1 MKKRLFI
8 LSFSLT
14 LLITACFVKAE
25 TANAQDGRI
34 GCCEKVLKT
43 TLTFEVEDG
52 YKEPCEKLKENTDVY
67 ENVTFYPDKVAFL
80 GRCRSKDDIAADSTL
95 PKFTM
100 PDLKVSIPGFVN
112 FKQPDFC
119 KGSKT
124 EICVNWIGLYIAGIV
139 NYATA
144 VVGILAVIVLMLGG
158 VRWLTAG
165 GNSQAV
171 SEAQTWIKNSI
182 FGLVLTLCSYLLLV
196 TINPSLVTFTPL
208 RLTWIEALS
217 LEKMKAGSGGACNN
231 GECTQIDEAANNNSV
246 GISGAILKSLLV
258 GGEGCNPAVSTDG
271 FGSCGYSQA
280 RPPYRGSICGLTN
293 TPSDC
298 ELFKRDIQA
307 DLNCTAK
314 FVEEMLRTCR
324 GNDGSIRSIASCYN
338 SGSATNCGTDNYCRR
353 VEDYFNNK
361 CSASGSQTNT
371 VTNQ

>member
-1 MKKRLFI
+1 MKKTIFI
-8 LSFSLT
+8 FSFFLT
-14 LLITACFVKAE
+14 LFITACFVK
-25 TANAQDGRI
+25 TNTVHAQDGGI

-52 YKEPCEKLKENTDVY
+52 YKEPCEALKENTEVY
-67 ENVTFYPDKVAFL
+67 ENVTFYPDKVALL
-80 GRCRSKDDIAADSTL
+80 GRCRSKDDIASDSSL

-144 VVGILAVIVLMLGG
+144 VVGILAVIILMLGG
-158 VRWLTAG
+158 VRWLTAA

-182 FGLVLTLCSYLLLV
+182 FGLVLTLSSYLLLA
-196 TINPSLVTFTPL
+196 TINPVLVTFTPL

-217 LEKMKAGSGGACNN
+217 LEKMKSGGGACNN
-231 GECTQIDEAANNNSV
+231 GECTQIDEAVNNNSL
-246 GISGAILKSLLV
+246 GISGAILKSILV
-258 GGEGCNPAVSTDG
+258 GGEGCSPKQSYDG
-271 FGSCGYSQA
+271 RGSCGYSQGL
-280 RPPYRGSICGLTN
+280 PEYRTSICGLKGDL
-293 TPSDC
+293 SDC

-307 DLNCTAK
+307 DINCAAK
-314 FVEEMLRTCR
+314 WLMEQAPRC
-324 GNDGSIRSIASCYN
+324 GNFEDIKKTASCYN
-338 SGSATNCGTDNYCRR
+338 SGNVNNCGTADYCHR
-353 VEDYFNNK
+353 VEDYYNNK
-361 CSASGSQTNT
+361 CSASKSQTNT

>member
-1 MKKRLFI
+1 MKK
-8 LSFSLT
+8 S
-14 LLITACFVKAE
+14 LLIFAFVFTLSITAFFAQTK
-25 TANAQDGRI
+25 NAHAQEQGA

-43 TLTFEVEDG
+43 TLTFEVEES
-52 YKEPCEKLKENTDVY
+52 YKEPCEKLKEDTETY
-67 ENVTFYPDKVAFL
+67 ENVTFYEEKIPFL
-80 GRCRSKDDIAADSTL
+80 GRCRSKDDIAGDSSL

-124 EICVNWIGLYIAGIV
+124 EICVNWIGLYVAGIV

-182 FGLVLTLCSYLLLV
+182 FGLILTLSSYLLLV

-217 LEKMKAGSGGACNN
+217 LEKMKAGGGGACNN
-231 GECTQIDEAANNNSV
+231 GECTQIDAALTNNSV

-258 GGEGCNPAVSTDG
+258 AGEGCNDNLSGDG

-280 RPPYRGSICGLTN
+280 LPSIRRKVCGLTGGRA
-293 TPSDC
+293 DC
-298 ELFKRDIQA
+298 ELFKRDVQA
-307 DLNCTAK
+307 DINCTAK
-314 FVEEMLRTCR
+314 LIEEQMGRC
-324 GNDGSIRSIASCYN
+324 GEDIRNIASCYN
-338 SGSATNCGTDNYCRR
+338 SGKPNNCARTTDHYCDR
-353 VEDYFNNK
+353 VETYFNEK
-361 CSASGSQTNT
+361 CGAVKKETPAP
-371 VTNQ
+371 